1 MGRLHEWKDSKGNKV
16 NLTSSAP
23 APVSTSSTKGG
34 YWERFNRLLFY
45 HVNHKSP
52 AVDKIVRTKVSKD
65 GFHYT
70 EHYRAGLSGY
80 DKDVVVKIDLA
91 TESWTLQTY
100 IDGKPYL
107 GGAGDGYTNLLKE
120 LRKHLT
126 IPVTGTPEFMNLL
139 TEWVDSNGKKVSL
152 NTSTSSQPASTAS
165 SKTNKEKFTSLL
177 YHMMKN
183 KSSLVD
189 KAEVVRL
196 DDGGF
201 TYKEHYKLTATASE
215 YTLTL
220 LVGYSRFN
228 SSWRYELY
236 MDTSLMKEFYGSG
249 WEDLLEELEKYFH
262 VPKAGSP
269 EYKKLCESAS
279 IAEDFKLYENL
290 WENI

>member
-23 APVSTSSTKGG
+23 APTSTSSTKGG

-70 EHYRAGLSGY
+70 EHIRAGLSGY
-80 DKDVVVKIDLA
+80 DKDVIVKIDPA

-126 IPVTGTPEFMNLL
+126 IPVTGTPEYKNLL

-152 NTSTSSQPASTAS
+152 NTSSANTS

-177 YHMMKN
+177 YYMMKN
-183 KSSLVD
+183 KGSLVD

-201 TYKEHYKLTATASE
+201 TYKEHWKAATND

-220 LVGYSRFN
+220 LVDYSRFN
-228 SSWRYELY
+228 SFWRCELY
-236 MDTSLMKEFYGSG
+236 MDTSLMKEIYN
-249 WEDLLEELEKYFH
+249 
-262 VPKAGSP
+262 
-269 EYKKLCESAS
+269 CT
-279 IAEDFKLYENL
+279 
-290 WENI
+290 